1 MIDPVSLPSP
11 GVSAGSWMRNDN
23 FARTEHGKI
32 PSGSLSPEG
41 KSRFSKGPTPS
52 RQVCACSLLNP

>member
-23 FARTEHGKI
+23 FARAEHGT
-32 PSGSLSPEG
+32 
-41 KSRFSKGPTPS
+41 R
-52 RQVCACSLLNP
+52 